1 MAKKPFYEY
10 RIVTPVGPDNDG
22 NIPLIELDIKRDDD
36 PGIHTISEIKKD
48 REQLPRSDK
57 DTPLTTD
64 DVQLKVEPGKDFEVV
79 NRDALAKIYADP
91 DKFKPIDIVERMEK
105 KIYRNLCVPSHV
117 HAYSVCVEFFKNY
130 ILSQF
135 NASFFKTVY
144 IEGKH
149 LFDDWA
155 KLNINDMIK
164 RGKPAI
170 AIIPQLDTD
179 FNRDGIDAN
188 NYDLTYYARTFNY
201 RDTFFKDRER
211 DKYIAIAFEQMLMN
225 FQVRIKVN
233 TKAKQIDI
241 MKYLKMALKV
251 GATSGK
257 YLDMDIH
264 VPQEMLLALAQDVG
278 FDVDLEK
285 KEIKDPFKFLVYLNS
300 KSEVPFI
307 YKLRAINGRNEFF
320 IRAKAMYTHIATPD
334 INIDDGERQ
343 GQVSSNYF
351 IEFTTEIRMPAPK
364 VYCYFTAKHTNLIEF
379 TDNAGNIK
387 SYVANFANVP
397 TLNERGWEQ
406 FFTLDY
412 EDKKDK
418 VLEISISDI
427 FDGDPY
433 INKLIKYCKSKFI
446 SPSVFIDFKIVNNN
460 KIVDIDVNWTDM
472 VINTI
477 KPVDFEYSEIVVY
490 TDKAYMNSQL
500 LAMEQDSGYRVVYN
514 KDPESENY
522 PIHDNRN

>member
-22 NIPLIELDIKRDDD
+22 NVPLIELDIKRDDD

-57 DTPLTTD
+57 DKPMTTD
-64 DVQLKVEPGKDFEVV
+64 DVKVVPGKDFEVV
-79 NRDALAKIYADP
+79 NRDLLSKIYADP
-91 DKFKPIDIVERMEK
+91 DKFVPIDIVERMEK

-135 NASFFKTVY
+135 SASFFKTVY

-155 KLNINDMIK
+155 KLNINDLIK

-179 FNRDGIDAN
+179 YNREGIDAN

-351 IEFTTEIRMPAPK
+351 IEFTTTVRMPAPK
-364 VYCYFTAKHTNLIEF
+364 IYCYFTAKHTNLIEF
-379 TDNAGNIK
+379 TDKAGNIK

-412 EDKKDK
+412 EDEKDK
-418 VLEISISDI
+418 ILA
-427 FDGDPY
+427 
-433 INKLIKYCKSKFI
+433 INI
-446 SPSVFIDFKIVNNN
+446 
-460 KIVDIDVNWTDM
+460 
-472 VINTI
+472 I

-500 LAMEQDSGYRVVYN
+500 LAMEQDSSYRVVYN
-514 KDPESENY
+514 KEPESQNF
-522 PIHDNRN
+522 PIHDNRK

>member
-22 NIPLIELDIKRDDD
+22 NVPLIELDIKRDDD

-57 DTPLTTD
+57 DKPMTTD
-64 DVQLKVEPGKDFEVV
+64 DVKVVPGKDFEVV
-79 NRDALAKIYADP
+79 NRDLLSKIYADP
-91 DKFKPIDIVERMEK
+91 DKFVPIDIVERMEK

-135 NASFFKTVY
+135 SASFFKTVY

-155 KLNINDMIK
+155 RLNINDMIK

-179 FNRDGIDAN
+179 YNREGIDAN

-233 TKAKQIDI
+233 TKAKQLDI

-351 IEFTTEIRMPAPK
+351 IEFTTTVRMPAPK
-364 VYCYFTAKHTNLIEF
+364 IYCYFTAKHTNLIEF
-379 TDNAGNIK
+379 TDKSGNIK

-412 EDKKDK
+412 EDEKDK
-418 VLEISISDI
+418 ILAININDI

-446 SPSVFIDFKIVNNN
+446 SPSAFIDFKIVNNN
-460 KIVDIDVNWTDM
+460 RIVDIDVNWTDM

-500 LAMEQDSGYRVVYN
+500 LAMEQDSSYRVVYN
-514 KDPESENY
+514 KEPESQNF
-522 PIHDNRN
+522 PIHDNKK

>member
-1 MAKKPFYEY
+1 
-10 RIVTPVGPDNDG
+10 
-22 NIPLIELDIKRDDD
+22 
-36 PGIHTISEIKKD
+36 
-48 REQLPRSDK
+48 
-57 DTPLTTD
+57 
-64 DVQLKVEPGKDFEVV
+64 
-79 NRDALAKIYADP
+79 
-91 DKFKPIDIVERMEK
+91 
-105 KIYRNLCVPSHV
+105 
-117 HAYSVCVEFFKNY
+117 
-130 ILSQF
+130 
-135 NASFFKTVY
+135 
-144 IEGKH
+144 
-149 LFDDWA
+149 
-155 KLNINDMIK
+155 MIK

-433 INKLIKYCKSKFI
+433 I
-446 SPSVFIDFKIVNNN
+446 
-460 KIVDIDVNWTDM
+460 
-472 VINTI
+472 
-477 KPVDFEYSEIVVY
+477 
-490 TDKAYMNSQL
+490 
-500 LAMEQDSGYRVVYN
+500 
-514 KDPESENY
+514 
-522 PIHDNRN
+522 